1 MRGRNAAPEAQG
13 KAAPVFMPKRKR
25 EAENGTQAN
34 ENAASRTQQKQQQQ
48 QRSRRDRSKD
58 AVFREKPPKAAEKM
72 TLAASAGKNDG
83 TGVLDEGDMDTIRRQ
98 HLGSTEEK
106 RRKVLKPSD
115 RMRFH
120 FEWDDSEDTSQ
131 DHNPLYSKPHE
142 PSLLFGRGR
151 RAGFDPREQRK
162 EGKKQ
167 EEYMRKKLEETH
179 GKDNLASSAAQSAH
193 QHHAMSAPKPSA
205 PLDNL
210 SKAERVVDEE
220 ERTHWSEKPLE
231 GMTERDWRIFKEDFN
246 IQTTG
251 GKMPHPLRSWEESEL
266 PTKLK
271 RAVQKAGYNEPTPIQ
286 RAAVPIGLKQR
297 DVIGIAE
304 TGSGKTCAFVL
315 PMLAYIMQQP
325 PLTDERI
332 ADGPYALVLA
342 PTRELALQID
352 SEARK
357 FANELNYTVVPIV
370 GGQPIDEQGFALRQG
385 CEIVVGTPGRMLD
398 CLNNR
403 YTVLHQCNYVVLDEA
418 DRMIDL
424 GFEPQVV
431 GILEAMPS
439 SNLKPTDSE
448 GIDFRTGQVYRT
460 TYMFSA
466 TMPPAVERIARNY
479 MRNPATVNIG
489 RAGKV
494 ADTVTQDVRMLERSS
509 EKWPMLERVLQ
520 EYERTQAI
528 VFCNSRAA
536 VENIARSLEKHGQ
549 PSTMLHGQKSQ
560 EQREASLEAF
570 KSRRARVLVATDV
583 AGRGI
588 DVPDV
593 GLVVVY
599 EMPETIEQY
608 THRIGRTGRAG
619 KQGTAVAFL
628 TYANTPIFYDLKQL
642 LIETNN
648 KVPKALAQH
657 EASKQRGGKEADLSE
672 QHIIH

>member
-1 MRGRNAAPEAQG
+1 MGRNTAPDVRDAS
-13 KAAPVFMPKRKR
+13 APVFTPKR
-25 EAENGTQAN
+25 
-34 ENAASRTQQKQQQQ
+34 S
-48 QRSRRDRSKD
+48 RSRSASNTSSSSQSAPAHTPPRRADRSAT
-58 AVFREKPPKAAEKM
+58 AVFRDAPP
-72 TLAASAGKNDG
+72 ASSSHSKEIASSSNF
-83 TGVLDEGDMDTIRRQ
+83 LPQGDLQTIRAQ
-98 HLGSTEEK
+98 HLGSTGER

-115 RMRFH
+115 RMRFQ
-120 FEWDDSEDTSQ
+120 FDWDASEDTSV
-131 DHNPLYSKPHE
+131 DHNPLYSHPHE

-151 RAGFDPREQRK
+151 RAGFDPKEQRQAAS
-162 EGKKQ
+162 EQ
-167 EEYMRKKLEETH
+167 EQYMRKKLEQTH
-179 GKDNLASSAAQSAH
+179 GRDALPSSSASSTRTPYSSSLGTH
-193 QHHAMSAPKPSA
+193 R
-205 PLDNL
+205 L
-210 SKAERVVDEE
+210 SKEERVVDEE
-220 ERTHWSEKPLE
+220 FRTHWSEKSLE
-231 GMTERDWRIFKEDFN
+231 RMTERDWRILKEDFN

-251 GKMPHPLRSWEESEL
+251 GKMPNPLRSWSESSL

-271 RAVQKAGYNEPTPIQ
+271 RALQSAGYDTPTPIQ
-286 RAAVPIGLKQR
+286 RAAVPIGMKQR

-325 PLTDERI
+325 PLTEENI

-357 FANELNYTVVPIV
+357 FASELGYTVVPIV

-385 CEIVVGTPGRMLD
+385 CEVVVGTPGRMLD
-398 CLNNR
+398 CLTQR
-403 YTVLHQCNYVVLDEA
+403 YTVLNQCNFVVLDEA

-424 GFEPQVV
+424 GFEPQVT

-439 SNLKPTDSE
+439 SNLKPVDSE
-448 GIDFRTGQVYRT
+448 GADLESGEVYRT

-466 TMPPAVERIARNY
+466 TMPPAVERIARNF

-494 ADTVTQDVRMLERSS
+494 ADSVTQDVRVLERDGDKWQMLERI
-509 EKWPMLERVLQ
+509 L
-520 EYERTQAI
+520 YEFDRTQAI

-536 VENIARSLEKHGQ
+536 VENIAKALERSGQ
-549 PSTMLHGQKSQ
+549 TSTMLHGQKSQ

-570 KSRRARVLVATDV
+570 KSKRARVLVATDV

-619 KQGTAVAFL
+619 RKGVAMAL
-628 TYANTPIFYDLKQL
+628 VTYKNTPLFYDLKHL
-642 LIETNN
+642 LQETGN
-648 KVPKALAQH
+648 KVPKAISQH
-657 EASKQRGGKEADLSE
+657 EASKQRGGKEGENAE
-672 QHIIH
+672 QQPIIH